1 MYKVA
6 LDLFQTLAVPAFELA
21 FTFAMGGYI
30 IRKFLEMALGGKF
43 KL

>member
-6 LDLFQTLAVPAFELA
+6 LEIFQSLAIPAFELA
-21 FTFAMGGYI
+21 FVFAMGGYL